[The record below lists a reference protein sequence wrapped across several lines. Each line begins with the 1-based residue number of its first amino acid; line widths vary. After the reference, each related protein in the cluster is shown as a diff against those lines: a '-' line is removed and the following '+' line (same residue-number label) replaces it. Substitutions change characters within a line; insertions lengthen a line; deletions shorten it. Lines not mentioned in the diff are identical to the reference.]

1 MPHRVLFK
9 EKIEKKTLSHSD
21 THTNSLARFYFRSCF
36 LLKKKKKTISVSREQ
51 IKEKKKNNRE
61 TDRQKQVDVP
71 LVAPH
76 QRNEKTEIVNW
87 EN

>member
-36 LLKKKKKTISVSREQ
+36 LLKKKKKQFLSLGN
-51 IKEKKKNNRE
+51 KERKKKNNRE